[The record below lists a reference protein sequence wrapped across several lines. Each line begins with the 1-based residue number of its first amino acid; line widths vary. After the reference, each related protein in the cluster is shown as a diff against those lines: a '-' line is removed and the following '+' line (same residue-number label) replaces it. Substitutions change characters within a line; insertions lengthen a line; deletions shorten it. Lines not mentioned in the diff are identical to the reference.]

1 LSYRLLPLTF
11 PANTEEIKWTERRQL
26 AFSDFNGQ
34 MPASTP
40 WAALT
45 SSYVYFTYA
54 PRMVNYQRFSVYAS
68 FRKKESWM
76 KVKNEEVLNHEQLHF
91 DITEV
96 FARKLY
102 GEAALLK
109 R

>member
-1 LSYRLLPLTF
+1 
-11 PANTEEIKWTERRQL
+11 
-26 AFSDFNGQ
+26 
-34 MPASTP
+34 
-40 WAALT
+40 
-45 SSYVYFTYA
+45 
-54 PRMVNYQRFSVYAS
+54 
-68 FRKKESWM
+68 M

-109 R
+109 DEPGDIPAKAKELFNRINSECEKMQEQYDDETQHGTVIDRQTAWNKKVNELLKQYEPYPN